1 MSPEDF
7 YEPEEYVFEYPEDLD
22 FEAYNELRE
31 KACEYPEDL
40 NFATNDNSW
49 LGLLLLLGALGT
61 TPQPINPFLSDPPE
75 PFNLENSELK
85 NFDLEHKEDIY
96 DELREKACN
105 YPWDSYEERKVAC
118 DIVNDFVI
126 DTVQVPDRAP
136 FNYETAVKHQEFH
149 YGEWLIISYAVS
161 EEEAKEMHKRQVE
174 YFKEHPDVTMIY
186 EVCDRI
192 WYSRDIDMGE
202 HN

>member
-1 MSPEDF
+1 MEHKKD
-7 YEPEEYVFEYPEDLD
+7 DI
-22 FEAYNELRE
+22 YNEL
-31 KACEYPEDL
+31 K
-40 NFATNDNSW
+40 
-49 LGLLLLLGALGT
+49 
-61 TPQPINPFLSDPPE
+61 
-75 PFNLENSELK
+75 
-85 NFDLEHKEDIY
+85 DIARDY
-96 DELREKACN
+96 RPWE
-105 YPWDSYEERKVAC
+105 WDSYEERKVAC

-126 DTVQVPDRAP
+126 DTALVPDRAP
-136 FNYETAVKHQEFH
+136 FNYETAIKHPEFH

-202 HN
+202 HK